1 MIKWIT
7 AFASIAVGCTAIPS
21 SDQEVAQ
28 TNSAPEAEL
37 VAFAQNSSVSGI
49 YDRTCAKC
57 HGDRGQG
64 GGGGTQS
71 LNTTEKFHQ
80 KYDRPYFDAIK
91 NGVKDMGMEAYA
103 ETLTDQQIWGLVVH
117 IRELQYEA
125 YRRENGGPKAKDG
138 VYQAQGHS
146 YKVTTVLPRGGGL
159 STPWG
164 IDWLPDGRSLITN
177 KAGTILVTR
186 EDRILGSV
194 SGLPTVAVIG
204 QGGLMD
210 VAVHPKYRENGWIYL
225 SYSDP
230 GQRSG
235 TAFTKIVR
243 GKLKWTGSDAEWTEQ
258 QTIYQAPQEMYSG
271 GGVHFG
277 NRTVFDG
284 KGHIYVCYG
293 ERGQGNLSQD
303 LTKTNGKILRLKE
316 DGTIP
321 ADNPFVN
328 SPGAVKAIW
337 SYGHRNPQG
346 LVMGLDGVLW
356 DTEHGPRGGDELNKV
371 VKGGNYGWPLV
382 AFSINYNDA
391 PLATPWP
398 SASQKFVQPEMRW
411 LPSIAACGLDVIR
424 GGAFPQWRGDLIAGG
439 LAGQTVR
446 RIRVKDGKYVD
457 QEELIWNMGRV
468 RDVAVHPLT
477 GEIYVLLNQPDTV
490 VKISRAN

>member
-225 SYSDP
+225 S
-230 GQRSG
+230 
-235 TAFTKIVR
+235 
-243 GKLKWTGSDAEWTEQ
+243 
-258 QTIYQAPQEMYSG
+258 
-271 GGVHFG
+271 
-277 NRTVFDG
+277 
-284 KGHIYVCYG
+284 
-293 ERGQGNLSQD
+293 
-303 LTKTNGKILRLKE
+303 
-316 DGTIP
+316 
-321 ADNPFVN
+321 
-328 SPGAVKAIW
+328 
-337 SYGHRNPQG
+337 
-346 LVMGLDGVLW
+346 
-356 DTEHGPRGGDELNKV
+356 
-371 VKGGNYGWPLV
+371 
-382 AFSINYNDA
+382 
-391 PLATPWP
+391 
-398 SASQKFVQPEMRW
+398 
-411 LPSIAACGLDVIR
+411 
-424 GGAFPQWRGDLIAGG
+424 
-439 LAGQTVR
+439 
-446 RIRVKDGKYVD
+446 
-457 QEELIWNMGRV
+457 
-468 RDVAVHPLT
+468 
-477 GEIYVLLNQPDTV
+477 
-490 VKISRAN
+490 